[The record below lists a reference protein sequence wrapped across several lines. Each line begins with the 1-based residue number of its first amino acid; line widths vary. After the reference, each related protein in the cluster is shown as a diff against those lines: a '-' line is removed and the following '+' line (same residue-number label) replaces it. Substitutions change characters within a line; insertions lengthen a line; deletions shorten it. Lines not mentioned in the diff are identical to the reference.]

1 MVPYIATVTHQLPL
15 GIITLHLRL
24 VEVLEVC
31 LALDEGDLLHLGV
44 VAGGVAGGEPL
55 VALHHDRLLAQP
67 SLLLTQT
74 TFMIIRRHFV
84 NLVFSFVKNKK
95 WHLIFHCFVGSTN
108 HEKSKSSLVLHD
120 DVLVEDCSAGGLAD
134 HLGHHAL
141 VELGQAQVEGDAA
154 VLHLGL
160 AGRV

>member
-31 LALDEGDLLHLGV
+31 LALNEGDLLHLGV

-74 TFMIIRRHFV
+74 TFMII
-84 NLVFSFVKNKK
+84 
-95 WHLIFHCFVGSTN
+95 
-108 HEKSKSSLVLHD
+108 
-120 DVLVEDCSAGGLAD
+120 
-134 HLGHHAL
+134 
-141 VELGQAQVEGDAA
+141 
-154 VLHLGL
+154 
-160 AGRV
+160 

>member
-1 MVPYIATVTHQLPL
+1 MQLLSPRYSMNITIALTFSGAGAVCILVMVPYIATVTHQLPL

-74 TFMIIRRHFV
+74 TI
-84 NLVFSFVKNKK
+84 
-95 WHLIFHCFVGSTN
+95 
-108 HEKSKSSLVLHD
+108 
-120 DVLVEDCSAGGLAD
+120 
-134 HLGHHAL
+134 
-141 VELGQAQVEGDAA
+141 
-154 VLHLGL
+154 
-160 AGRV
+160 

>member
-84 NLVFSFVKNKK
+84 NLVFLKK
-95 WHLIFHCFVGSTN
+95 AMIFPCHNC
-108 HEKSKSSLVLHD
+108 HIMI
-120 DVLVEDCSAGGLAD
+120 
-134 HLGHHAL
+134 
-141 VELGQAQVEGDAA
+141 
-154 VLHLGL
+154 
-160 AGRV
+160 RIR

>member
-1 MVPYIATVTHQLPL
+1 MAYDFP
-15 GIITLHLRL
+15 
-24 VEVLEVC
+24 
-31 LALDEGDLLHLGV
+31 
-44 VAGGVAGGEPL
+44 
-55 VALHHDRLLAQP
+55 
-67 SLLLTQT
+67 
-74 TFMIIRRHFV
+74 
-84 NLVFSFVKNKK
+84 
-95 WHLIFHCFVGSTN
+95 IFPNISHVISSY

-160 AGRV
+160 AGRVWQYHNMGSVGSSEI